1 VRGMKVAVTGA
12 SGNVGTALLRR
23 LTAPSAGVAELRGL
37 ARRRPPE
44 VAPYTG
50 VRWHLADL
58 GEPASEA
65 AVAEFLD
72 GVDAVV
78 HLAWALQ
85 PGRRPDDLHRVNVEG
100 TLRVARAAAAAGVRQ
115 FVHMSSIGAYAPGA
129 VGQRVAEDWPTTGIP
144 SAQYSR
150 DKTAAEREV
159 RRVLAPHPEI
169 TLTVVR
175 PTLVLQPSAGSE
187 IGRYFL
193 GPWLFGAARLLPA
206 AVARLLP
213 LPLPSLA
220 VAFVHADDV
229 ADAIERML
237 DRRAPGPF
245 NLASEPLLDADAL
258 ARALG
263 TVRVPVPAFAA
274 RTALQAAFVAHLV
287 PTEPGWLDIAT
298 KVPALNTT
306 RPGSCSTGRLSTAAT
321 RCSPSSSRR
330 SAAARAHPAGCS
342 TRRAEPP
349 WIPPATRPTPRAP
362 GRTEPS
368 SARSAAQQGA
378 PHGVACVEELVRRR
392 AQVGRR
398 HCQFLVS
405 GRARGGAG
413 RPSGGAPSRTTP

>member
-1 VRGMKVAVTGA
+1 MAELTPDQLRGMTVAVTGA

-23 LTAPSAGVAELRGL
+23 LTDPGAGVAEIRGL

-65 AVAEFLD
+65 EIAEFVD

-100 TLRVARAAAAAGVRQ
+100 TRRVVRAAAAAGVRQ
-115 FVHMSSIGAYAPGA
+115 FVHMSSIGAYAAGA

-150 DKTAAEREV
+150 DKSAAEREV
-159 RRVLAPHPEI
+159 HTVLSRHPEI
-169 TLTVVR
+169 TPTVVR

-193 GPWLFGAARLLPA
+193 GPLLFGAARLLPG

-213 LPLPSLA
+213 LPLPALA
-220 VAFVHADDV
+220 LSFVHADDV

-245 NLASEPLLDADAL
+245 NLAAEPLLDADAV
-258 ARALG
+258 AEALG
-263 TVRVPVPAFAA
+263 AVRLPVPSFAV
-274 RTALQAAFVAHLV
+274 RTAVHAAFTAHVV
-287 PTEPGWLDIAT
+287 PTEPGWVDIGT
-298 KVPALNTT
+298 KVPALDTT
-306 RPGSCSTGRLSTAAT
+306 RARKLLDWAPAHRGDEVLRQFVAALGRGEGAPGPLFD
-321 RCSPSSSRR
+321 
-330 SAAARAHPAGCS
+330 PAGGP
-342 TRRAEPP
+342 TLD
-349 WIPPATRPTPRAP
+349 PAGDPANAPGPRA
-362 GRTEPS
+362 S
-368 SARSAAQQGA
+368 
-378 PHGVACVEELVRRR
+378 
-392 AQVGRR
+392 
-398 HCQFLVS
+398 
-405 GRARGGAG
+405 
-413 RPSGGAPSRTTP
+413 

>member
-1 VRGMKVAVTGA
+1 MAEFTPDHLRGMKVAVTGA

-72 GVDAVV
+72 GADAVV

-150 DKTAAEREV
+150 DKAAAEREV
-159 RRVLAPHPEI
+159 RHVLAPHPEI

-193 GPWLFGAARLLPA
+193 GPLLFGAARLLPGS
-206 AVARLLP
+206 VARRLP
-213 LPLPSLA
+213 LPLPTVA
-220 VAFVHADDV
+220 VSFVHADDV
-229 ADAIERML
+229 ADAIVRML

-245 NLASEPLLDADAL
+245 NLAAEPLLDSNGI

-263 TVRVPVPAFAA
+263 TVRVPVPTAA
-274 RTALQAAFVAHLV
+274 LRAALHAAFTARVV
-287 PTEPGWLDIAT
+287 PTEPGWLDMGT
-298 KVPALNTT
+298 QLPALDTSRARRLLDWT
-306 RPGSCSTGRLSTAAT
+306 PAHRSDDVLAQFVAALGRGDGAPGPLLA
-321 RCSPSSSRR
+321 
-330 SAAARAHPAGCS
+330 PAG
-342 TRRAEPP
+342 
-349 WIPPATRPTPRAP
+349 
-362 GRTEPS
+362 GRTRDP
-368 SARSAAQQGA
+368 
-378 PHGVACVEELVRRR
+378 
-392 AQVGRR
+392 
-398 HCQFLVS
+398 
-405 GRARGGAG
+405 AG
-413 RPSGGAPSRTTP
+413 DPANTPD